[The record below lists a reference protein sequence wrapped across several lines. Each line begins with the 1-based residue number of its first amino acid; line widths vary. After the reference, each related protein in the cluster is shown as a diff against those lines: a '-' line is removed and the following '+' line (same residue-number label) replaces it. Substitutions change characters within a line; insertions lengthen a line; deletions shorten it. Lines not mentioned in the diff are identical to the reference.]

1 MTQLRTRKKPRARV
15 EPRPRAALVPPA
27 ALLPAAEVA
36 GRLGV
41 SLRHVRRLIAGG
53 RLPVH
58 RLGRAVRVSEADLQR
73 FIRSCKD

>member
-1 MTQLRTRKKPRARV
+1 MPQPPTRKKPRARV
-15 EPRPRAALVPPA
+15 EPRPRAALVPLA
-27 ALLPAAEVA
+27 ALLPAEVA

-58 RLGRAVRVSEADLQR
+58 RLGRAVRVSEADLR
-73 FIRSCKD
+73 HFLRGCRV